1 MQPEPAHMGM
11 AGRVTATPPRP
22 LTQDP
27 LRTRAWGV
35 IGKDGRPP
43 MANLKALFVNYR
55 IVYVGY
61 CSCLQNYINNK
72 SIYLRENI

>member
-1 MQPEPAHMGM
+1 
-11 AGRVTATPPRP
+11 
-22 LTQDP
+22 
-27 LRTRAWGV
+27 
-35 IGKDGRPP
+35 

-61 CSCLQNYINNK
+61 CSRLQNYINNK